1 MADDVAIARIA
12 ATQNRV
18 LTARQLADAGFSW
31 NAIVHRLDT
40 ARLQRLWHGV
50 YLLGPAAPGPLSL
63 AQAALL
69 TVGDGFISR
78 DWGAYLWRIRPL
90 PELPVSVTI
99 TSGSHRGRK
108 EVRVH
113 RTVLTDPRDFT
124 TRLGLPVTSPAR
136 TLLDI
141 APRLTAY
148 ALETAIAEAQV
159 QKVVTEKG
167 LRDVLA
173 RSGRHPGVGN
183 LAAALHAGPG
193 LTRSQ
198 YERILRRLLRGANLP
213 QPRTNYRIGKWEV
226 DFYWPGT
233 GLIVEVDPYS
243 THGHSR
249 AFEKDRR
256 KAAELTAMG
265 YRVMAFTD
273 TQLTE
278 EPLYVAATIAR
289 ALAQS
294 SSSTAGEFAL
304 RTSDS
309 MPLAG
314 SGREK

>member
-1 MADDVAIARIA
+1 VLTTEQLNAAGLTRNAIA
-12 ATQNRV
+12 
-18 LTARQLADAGFSW
+18 
-31 NAIVHRLDT
+31 HRLRHGT
-40 ARLQRLWHGV
+40 LQRLWHGV
-50 YLLGPAAPGPLSL
+50 YLLGPGAPGPLSL
-63 AQAALL
+63 AQAGLL
-69 TVGDGFISR
+69 TVGAGFISH
-78 DWGAYLWRIRPL
+78 DWAAYLWRIRAL
-90 PELPVSVTI
+90 PELPVTVTI
-99 TSGSHRGRK
+99 ASGSHRGRN
-108 EVRVH
+108 EVLVH
-113 RTVLTDPRDFT
+113 RTVLTNPRDFT

-136 TLLDI
+136 TLLDL
-141 APRLTAY
+141 APRLTQY
-148 ALETAIAEAQV
+148 ALEAAIAEAMV
-159 QKVVTEKG
+159 QKIVTEKG
-167 LRDVLA
+167 LRDILA

-183 LAAALHAGPG
+183 LAAALATGPG

-198 YERILRRLLRGANLP
+198 YERILRRLLRDANLP
-213 QPRTNYRIGKWEV
+213 QPRTNHRIGKWEV

-233 GLIVEVDPYS
+233 GLVVEVDPYS
-243 THGHSR
+243 THGHFR

-273 TQLTE
+273 KQLTE